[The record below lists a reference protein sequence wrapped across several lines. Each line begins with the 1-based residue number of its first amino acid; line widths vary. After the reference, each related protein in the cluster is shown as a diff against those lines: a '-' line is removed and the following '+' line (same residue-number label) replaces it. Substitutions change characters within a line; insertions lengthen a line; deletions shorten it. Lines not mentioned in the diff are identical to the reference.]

1 MIDEARELYRIISAS
16 VRDMLDV
23 YRIQA
28 QPGPVTAEA
37 LEEIIFRAVHPIMA
51 QLAPYPVVARAG
63 LLPHVV
69 HALLV
74 SFLEAVAGA
83 EGIEEGTGARVTDH
97 ATITGPGAMSTAHGR
112 PIKAPLPVSGWPRR
126 GGRRAS
132 VKSTCPPSG
141 TARPP
146 RGPHTPLSMT

>member
-1 MIDEARELYRIISAS
+1 
-16 VRDMLDV
+16 MLDV

-28 QPGPVTAEA
+28 QAGPVSGQA

-51 QLAPYPVVARAG
+51 QLAPYSILAQAG

-83 EGIEEGTGARVTDH
+83 DDARH
-97 ATITGPGAMSTAHGR
+97 AQ
-112 PIKAPLPVSGWPRR
+112 
-126 GGRRAS
+126 
-132 VKSTCPPSG
+132 
-141 TARPP
+141 
-146 RGPHTPLSMT
+146 